1 MKSFIWK
8 SPDFLRLWSA
18 GTISELGSEVTQL
31 ALPLTAIL
39 ILQATPLQIGVLGA
53 ARALPFLV
61 VGLAA
66 GVLVDRSR
74 PIPLLVGTDLGRAV
88 LLGSIPIAY
97 ALGQLHMPQLYV
109 VAFVAGGL
117 TVLFGVAEAATI
129 YAIASRQDLID
140 ANSKMA
146 VSSSLAS
153 VAGPGLGGVLIG
165 ALSAPVAILIDALSF
180 LLSAVVLGGI
190 RTSASLPKPETPRSG
205 VLADVKEGL
214 SFILQHGLLRA
225 LATTLALMNLFIS
238 VFFTAYLLYAVRV
251 LHLTPFVIGVILAIS
266 GLAGLAGA
274 AAAPRLGTRLGVGTV
289 IVAGAGVSSLGLL
302 LIPIAPMQSPI
313 PWLVVGASVQIFG
326 LLAFNSTQLGLRQS
340 LTPSRLQGR
349 MTASM
354 RFLIQALTPVAAIVG
369 GVLGSIIGLHATLWI
384 GAIGSVSA
392 VVPLLIA
399 NFLAMRT
406 IPSQE
411 PAT

>member
-1 MKSFIWK
+1 MRSFIWR

-53 ARALPFLV
+53 ARALPFVV

-129 YAIASRQDLID
+129 YAIAPRQDLID

-146 VSSSLAS
+146 VSSSAAS
-153 VAGPGLGGVLIG
+153 VAGLGWE
-165 ALSAPVAILIDALSF
+165 AC
-180 LLSAVVLGGI
+180 
-190 RTSASLPKPETPRSG
+190 
-205 VLADVKEGL
+205 
-214 SFILQHGLLRA
+214 
-225 LATTLALMNLFIS
+225 
-238 VFFTAYLLYAVRV
+238 
-251 LHLTPFVIGVILAIS
+251 
-266 GLAGLAGA
+266 
-274 AAAPRLGTRLGVGTV
+274 
-289 IVAGAGVSSLGLL
+289 
-302 LIPIAPMQSPI
+302 
-313 PWLVVGASVQIFG
+313 
-326 LLAFNSTQLGLRQS
+326 
-340 LTPSRLQGR
+340 
-349 MTASM
+349 
-354 RFLIQALTPVAAIVG
+354 
-369 GVLGSIIGLHATLWI
+369 
-384 GAIGSVSA
+384 
-392 VVPLLIA
+392 
-399 NFLAMRT
+399 
-406 IPSQE
+406 
-411 PAT
+411 